1 MVDSFEADIFSVSLM
16 SGRMVHLLKQVT
28 NALNISFKTL
38 YHNQFINSVDN
49 TKVLCYTLPLTQ
61 QHCFF
66 RKLPALLTVYSDC
79 AGGLRRPLIRKIT
92 YLILYTLTSASIFSL
107 LFTVH
112 FGSDSKNSLNN

>member
-49 TKVLCYTLPLTQ
+49 TKVQITLLYSPTDTEALFLWKVT
-61 QHCFF
+61 CF
-66 RKLPALLTVYSDC
+66 V
-79 AGGLRRPLIRKIT
+79 
-92 YLILYTLTSASIFSL
+92 
-107 LFTVH
+107 
-112 FGSDSKNSLNN
+112 NSLF